1 MQTINYLKNNTNIP
15 FINMYTLKQT
25 FGLPKHSLSK
35 SFTYNNY
42 SLIIIIPATH
52 IVVICAILMMYVTD
66 TMINILDQ
74 RQPSVSH
81 SSLLTVK
88 KKKNPKVNCNFKLP
102 KLCRIVAIG
111 K

>member
-52 IVVICAILMMYVTD
+52 IVAICTILMMYVTD

-74 RQPSVSH
+74 RQQPCLSVCLSFKFV
-81 SSLLTVK
+81 SRQK
-88 KKKNPKVNCNFKLP
+88 KKKNRKSTVILSYPNYE
-102 KLCRIVAIG
+102 
-111 K
+111 